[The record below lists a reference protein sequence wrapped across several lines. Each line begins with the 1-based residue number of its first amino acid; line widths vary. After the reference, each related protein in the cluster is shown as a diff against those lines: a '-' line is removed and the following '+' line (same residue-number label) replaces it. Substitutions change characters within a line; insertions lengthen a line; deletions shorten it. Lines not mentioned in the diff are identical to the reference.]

1 VRRAVL
7 ANLSSNKYGLF
18 REKTKLF
25 ICWITDFLHKNLK
38 VGEQKKKQLPFAQA
52 AFRMIDASA

>member
-1 VRRAVL
+1 
-7 ANLSSNKYGLF
+7 LF

-38 VGEQKKKQLPFAQA
+38 VGEQKNMKQLPFAQV